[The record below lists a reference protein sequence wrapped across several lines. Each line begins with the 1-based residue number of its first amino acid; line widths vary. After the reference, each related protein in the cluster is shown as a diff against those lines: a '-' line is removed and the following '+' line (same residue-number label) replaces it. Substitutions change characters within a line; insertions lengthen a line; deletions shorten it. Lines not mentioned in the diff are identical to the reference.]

1 MLYIIISAKVATET
15 QRSAPLHDTDKPH
28 HNNYTS
34 LLLQLV
40 TKDLT
45 IHQSI
50 IPFSIG
56 KMQPQNIIIELYKL
70 CLN

>member
-1 MLYIIISAKVATET
+1 MYVVYHYFREGRHRDAAR
-15 QRSAPLHDTDKPH
+15 RSVLLHDTN
-28 HNNYTS
+28 NNYTS
-34 LLLQLV
+34 LLLQV
-40 TKDLT
+40 VNKDLT